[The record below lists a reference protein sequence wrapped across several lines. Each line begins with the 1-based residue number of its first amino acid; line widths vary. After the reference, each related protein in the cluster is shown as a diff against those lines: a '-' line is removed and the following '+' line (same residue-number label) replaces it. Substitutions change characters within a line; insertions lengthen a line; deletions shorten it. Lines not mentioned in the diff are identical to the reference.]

1 MRKDGVQDPYSLILI
16 SSSGGLSCP
25 QDAGA
30 TTFILLRPTRRR
42 GKLRHG
48 LGRRAQQRGAAWAP
62 RPTFPPRRQRG
73 GDGAGDNRGPHRGP
87 GSRPQ
92 AASPSARASSGC
104 SPPRTPARRWL
115 TAPCGAAGER
125 ARGRAGPGRGRS
137 CGAAAE
143 ARDARAGGDPV
154 TLARARTR
162 TRTRAHP
169 LALPHAADVPFLN
182 LRNVFLCASER
193 ASERARRGRGGGSA
207 RARQVTPLP
216 PGPPSPRRPRPL
228 APPHDGAPPHPPP
241 RRGPRAAVLRS
252 RPAGLIWRRC
262 CLALGRSEILIPRR
276 VSLNAPG
283 DPERPETTRPGWAD
297 EERADLGGQAA
308 HLLRGT
314 GGAGERTP
322 ERREGGASRNF
333 LLKTEGSRSGLRGGV
348 VWPVLSRRLPVRQSV
363 RPLGAVRRARARR

>member
-1 MRKDGVQDPYSLILI
+1 MAGETEAQTGETNPAAR
-16 SSSGGLSCP
+16 SC
-25 QDAGA
+25 
-30 TTFILLRPTRRR
+30 
-42 GKLRHG
+42 
-48 LGRRAQQRGAAWAP
+48 LGP
-62 RPTFPPRRQRG
+62 PPHFPPRRQRG
-73 GDGAGDNRGPHRGP
+73 RDGAGDNRGPHRGP

-216 PGPPSPRRPRPL
+216 PGPPPPRRSRP
-228 APPHDGAPPHPPP
+228 APPPMESRPAPPPS
-241 RRGPRAAVLRS
+241 RGPRAAASRR
-252 RPAGLIWRRC
+252 RPAGLIWRGRR
-262 CLALGRSEILIPRR
+262 LAPGRNEILYRDAFLVMLP
-276 VSLNAPG
+276 VP
-283 DPERPETTRPGWAD
+283 
-297 EERADLGGQAA
+297 LGGRKRHAPVGQMRNGPSAEA
-308 HLLRGT
+308 VRPISHRGA
-314 GGAGERTP
+314 GGAGARTP
-322 ERREGGASRNF
+322 SGGRKAPAEIRISGPRP
-333 LLKTEGSRSGLRGGV
+333 LDPGSGAAWFGQSGAGACLF
-348 VWPVLSRRLPVRQSV
+348 VLPSV
-363 RPLGAVRRARARR
+363 RPSIRGRLCGGPQLGNNSRQVWPGRVLPPRTWRSAHNTRSTVCEMNGC